1 MISGY
6 YTYMIS
12 SGGFRAA
19 RLPRQVTRG
28 VHTVRLRVEKNPVT
42 PPNCRTLVWSVV
54 LTIGRLC
61 PIVPQDNIRSG
72 KQLTRILDQVVAT
85 ANFSTFPT
93 QSTTLLNHN

>member
-12 SGGFRAA
+12 SGGFRVA
-19 RLPRQVTRG
+19 RLPRQATRG
-28 VHTVRLRVEKNPVT
+28 VRAVSLRLDKNPVP

-61 PIVPQDNIRSG
+61 PIVLQDNIRSG
-72 KQLTRILDQVVAT
+72 KQLTRILDQVVQQISAPLQHR
-85 ANFSTFPT
+85 A
-93 QSTTLLNHN
+93 QLY